1 MSKIQEYI
9 KGKLNL
15 QQFEA
20 AVYCDTSSLILA
32 WAWSGKTRTLTYKIA
47 YMIFEK
53 NIHPSN
59 ILAVTFTNKAA
70 NEMKERII
78 EIYNQLSWENMNDV
92 EEEDDFDKLI
102 ASATK
107 SSNQRKAIN
116 PHVDLKWMGTFHST
130 FLKILKVDI
139 EELNLGYTKNF
150 GIYDPSESMS
160 VLKDVL
166 NKLNLAD
173 KIDIKE
179 AKNKISWLKNE
190 WKTYERF
197 LQTLD
202 ESEELVGKVYEKYQK
217 ALQESNAVDF
227 DDLLLLP
234 KILFEKNPQI
244 LEKWQNQFQYI
255 LVDEAQDTN
264 QLQFDIIRL
273 LSWKNGNVTFI
284 GDDYQSIYMWRW
296 AVMDNFLNISNR
308 WKDCKIFKLEVNYRS
323 RPHIVNAWNSIIL
336 KNSKQY
342 DKTVTAHRSWN
353 DTIRVFAFSDQTDE
367 ALNIV
372 NMIIKIKEDK
382 NFKRWDLAILYRT
395 NAQSQ
400 PFEQVLVTEWIPYI
414 IWWGFKFFER
424 QEIKHMMS
432 YIKYLMNP
440 KDSVSLKKIIN
451 IPNRKI
457 WQTSIERVDEYATA
471 HWISMNEVISNIDKL
486 PIKLTPMS
494 VNNIKQFNTI
504 IRFVENQ
511 LETLTPDKIIENI
524 VNNIKYKDYLISQEW
539 KDKAEERMENIWQL
553 INLATKYTNTG
564 KQWLQELLDEIT
576 LMTDIEQD
584 DGSKDA
590 VKLMSVHSSKW
601 LEFPVVFISWLEEN
615 IFPLPKAKFDNN
627 ELEEE
632 RRLMYVAIT
641 RAKDILFMSYANSR
655 LQWWQR
661 KYNAPS
667 RFLGEIPDE
676 YMKTYDISWGSKS
689 NKNSTINTNISEWS
703 IVLHKLFGNGKVV
716 ELWNDV
722 AIVKFDNPKY
732 WIKRLDIRFL
742 SAI

>member
-9 KGKLNL
+9 KGKLNQ

-20 AVYCDTSSLILA
+20 SIYCDSSSLILA
-32 WAWSGKTRTLTYKIA
+32 GAGSGKTRTLTYKIA

-78 EIYNQLSWENMNDV
+78 EIYNQLSGENMKDDEV
-92 EEEDDFDKLI
+92 EDDFDKLI
-102 ASATK
+102 ASAT
-107 SSNQRKAIN
+107 SSSAQRKAIN

-130 FLKILKVDI
+130 FLKILKIDI
-139 EELNLGYTKNF
+139 EELGLGYTKNF

-160 VLKDVL
+160 VLKDVMK
-166 NKLNLAD
+166 KLNLID

-190 WKTYERF
+190 GKTYERF

-202 ESEELVGKVYEKYQK
+202 ESEELVGKIYEKYQK
-217 ALQESNAVDF
+217 TLQESNAVDF

-234 KILFEKNPQI
+234 KILFEKKPEI

-273 LSWKNGNVTFI
+273 LSGKNGNVTFI
-284 GDDYQSIYMWRW
+284 GDDYQSIYMWRG

-323 RPHIVNAWNSIIL
+323 RPHIVNAGNSIIL

-342 DKTVTAHRSWN
+342 DKTVTAHRSGN

-382 NFKRWDLAILYRT
+382 NFKRGDLAILYRT

-400 PFEQVLVTEWIPYI
+400 PFEQVLVTEGIPYI
-414 IWWGFKFFER
+414 IWGGFKFFER

-457 WQTSIERVDEYATA
+457 GQTSIERVDEYSTA
-471 HWISMNEVISNIDKL
+471 HGISMNEVISNIDKL

-504 IRFVENQ
+504 IRFIENQ

-524 VNNIKYKDYLISQEW
+524 VNNIKYKDYVISQEG
-539 KDKAEERMENIWQL
+539 KDKAEERMENIGQL

-564 KQWLQELLDEIT
+564 KQGLQELLDEIT

-590 VKLMSVHSSKW
+590 VKLMSVHSSKG
-601 LEFPVVFISWLEEN
+601 LEFPVVFISGLEEN

-655 LQWWQR
+655 LQWGQR

-667 RFLGEIPDE
+667 RFIEEIPDE
-676 YMKTYDISWGSKS
+676 YMKTYDISGGSKS
-689 NKNSTINTNISEWS
+689 NKNSTINTNITEGTL
-703 IVLHKLFGNGKVV
+703 VFHKLFGNGKVV
-716 ELWNDV
+716 EIWNDV

-732 WIKRLDIRFL
+732 GMKRLDIRFL